1 MKWIKCLLLVV
12 VMLATFAAYAAAGC
26 DANADRGD
34 VTITA
39 QSRYRLEMDGRSFNP
54 DANSGW
60 MQYMRTRVGIKAHAS
75 ENAGLFVQFQDSR
88 ILGANPGTLYDPFNN
103 NTFMNETGVHQAY
116 MWYKPCDMGWIKA
129 GRMSLNMH
137 NERLIGS
144 YDWDNTGRTE
154 EGVMFGRKLGDNI
167 GFTAGALQLMENNAD
182 DENGDRLMDPM
193 FYMFNLNF
201 SEQQFDLFAYLWK
214 DEAMANAKLWTF
226 GAYSHRTFAN
236 TWFYESMIALQS
248 GSDDDVDYSGM
259 LINAEIGDEFANGFK
274 VSALVDYTTGD
285 DPETEEYEAFDN
297 LLYSGHKFNGYMDY
311 FVDGQSE
318 GLMDLGLKL
327 YYPLENGWALSGAGH
342 TFSTAEDYIV
352 DAETTS
358 SSIGTEFDFGV
369 RKTDGPFAV
378 QAGLGIFSPN
388 EDWSDGDS
396 GTWGYVQGT
405 VNY

>member
-12 VMLATFAAYAAAGC
+12 VMITTFAAYAAAGC

-34 VTITA
+34 FTITA
-39 QSRYRLEMDGRSFNP
+39 QSRYRLEMDGRSFIP
-54 DANSGW
+54 DANSDW

-88 ILGANPGTLYDPFNN
+88 ILGDNPGTEFFNN
-103 NTFMNETGVHQAY
+103 NTMEETGIHQAY
-116 MWYKPCDMGWIKA
+116 LWYKPCDMGWVKA
-129 GRMSLNMH
+129 GRMSVSMH
-137 NERLIGS
+137 NERLVGK

-154 EGVMFGRKLGDNI
+154 EGIMFGHKLGDNV
-167 GFTAGALQLMENNAD
+167 GFTAAVWQLEENNFD
-182 DENGDRLMDPM
+182 DVETGDRLMDPM
-193 FYMFNLNF
+193 FYVFNLNF

-214 DEAMANAKLWTF
+214 DEYLANAKLWTF
-226 GAYSHRTFAN
+226 GVYSQRTFAD
-236 TWFYESMIALQS
+236 TWFYDAMFALQT
-248 GSDDDVDYSGM
+248 GSDDVVDYSGM

-285 DPETEEYEAFDN
+285 DPETVDEVETFNN
-297 LLYSGHKFNGYMDY
+297 LLYSGHKWNGYMDY
-311 FVDGQSE
+311 FVGGLSY
-318 GLMDLGLKL
+318 GLMDFAIKL
-327 YYPLENGWALSGAGH
+327 YYPLEKGWSLSGTGH
-342 TFSTAEDYIV
+342 SFSTAEDY
-352 DAETTS
+352 DTADGTS

-388 EDWSDGDS
+388 SDWSDGDS